1 MGYLINDTGYNQDTI
16 RIGIDDEAKRILAD
30 GGSVEGYQSA
40 ANDINDVV
48 TKDVYDNADVAMY
61 PVSFK
66 AGTLYCQKPTDGT
79 KDFVFSRAL
88 DTATRFDSN
97 GYITSS
103 LANTPRLCFRNSL
116 TTPQLLLEP
125 TTTNEAIDSEDFT
138 TANWDATSCEIT
150 ANDTVSPDGTENAT
164 KIVAVDATTDFRLRT
179 VTAGGSSSSNTHSIF
194 VKHIEGGFD
203 YIVLGSTNPQQRYA
217 FNISTGV
224 LVGDIGVNPALAA
237 SIEDY
242 GNGWYRCSITVADSG
257 GGNRFEIYL
266 SDDGTDIVATGDGTK
281 GAYIW
286 GAQREQGSAILTSYV
301 PSSGTAA
308 VRSAETATS
317 TGLINA
323 GDDFTLL
330 VELEPITR
338 DTTTEQYIS
347 GSGDFGFLDN
357 SGRNTMRYSFNA
369 TDYTFSISDLG
380 SHKILFRKDSTDY
393 KVYFNG
399 SLAHTI
405 ATLPTGVQDLV
416 LSSGKLGKCLFFS
429 SALTENECEAL
440 TA

>member
-1 MGYLINDTGYNQDTI
+1 MGYLINDTGYNNDTI
-16 RIGIDDEAKRILAD
+16 RIGIDDEAKRILAN
-30 GGSVEGYQSA
+30 GGSIEGYPSA

-48 TKDVYDNADVAMY
+48 TKEIYDQADVAMY
-61 PVSFK
+61 PVAFK
-66 AGTLYCQKPTDGT
+66 ANNLYCQKPTDGS
-79 KDFVFSRAL
+79 KDFTFVRAL

-97 GYITSS
+97 GYISSS
-103 LANTPRLCFRNSL
+103 LANTPRLCFFNSL

-125 TTTNEAIDSEDFT
+125 AITNDVEDSEDFT
-138 TANWDATSCEIT
+138 TAYWDSTSCDVVPNGVT
-150 ANDTVSPDGTENAT
+150 TPDGQANAS
-164 KIVAVDATTDFRLRT
+164 KVVAQDSTTDFRLRT
-179 VTAGGSSSSNTHSIF
+179 STSTGGGNNTHSVF

-217 FNISTGV
+217 FNISTGE
-224 LVGDIGVNPALAA
+224 LVGDIGVNPALEA

-242 GNGWYRCSITVADSG
+242 GNGWYRCSITVASSS

-266 SDDGTDIVATGDGTK
+266 SDDGTDIIATGDGVK

-286 GAQREQGSAILTSYV
+286 GAQREQGNDFLTSYI
-301 PSSGTAA
+301 PTSGGTAT
-308 VRSAETATS
+308 RSAETATS
-317 TGLINA
+317 TNLLNA

-338 DTTTEQYIS
+338 QVTTDQYLS

-357 SGRNTMRYSFNA
+357 SSKSTMRYSFNA
-369 TDYTFSISDLG
+369 TDYTFGISALG

-393 KVYFNG
+393 KIYFNG

-416 LSSGKLGKCLFFS
+416 LSSGKIGKCLFFS
-429 SALTENECEAL
+429 SALTSDECEAL